1 MQRAIFL
8 DRDNT
13 LIRCDGDLGD
23 PASVELLE
31 GVPDGLRQ
39 LREAGYHLIVVTNQG
54 GVARGRYEETDVDA
68 THQRIATLV
77 DEAAGQPR
85 LIDRFYYCPYHPQA
99 TIDAYRRDHPWR
111 KPQPGMLM
119 QAADDLDIDLKK
131 SWMIGDQ
138 ARDIDAGHA
147 AGCRT
152 VLITPAVSQDQ
163 EHKNRAIEVVTF
175 SDAVRAILDQPTK
188 TKPNSPILQQPVV
201 KLEET
206 PKKRPGT
213 NQPKK
218 SAPADIGT
226 EQKDENALDAIQGAM
241 TNLAEEFRAARIQRS
256 ELSTARIVAGACQG
270 LAILLAI
277 LALLQLNELGSFAR
291 TITFA
296 GLLQLMTIAFL
307 LFGWRR

>member
-13 LIRCDGDLGD
+13 LIKCDGDLGD

-138 ARDIDAGHA
+138 ERDIDAGHA

-152 VLITPAVSQDQ
+152 VLITPVMSQDQ
-163 EHKNRAIEVVTF
+163 EHENRAIEVVTF
-175 SDAVRAILDQPTK
+175 SDAVKAILDQPTK
-188 TKPNSPILQQPVV
+188 TKPNAPILHQPVA

-206 PKKRPGT
+206 PEKHSGKTPSKKPTPT
-213 NQPKK
+213 NRRSEQPDK
-218 SAPADIGT
+218 
-226 EQKDENALDAIQGAM
+226 NALSEIQGAM
-241 TNLAEEFRAARIQRS
+241 TDLAEEFRAARIQRS
-256 ELSTARIVAGACQG
+256 ELSTARIIAGVCQG

-277 LALLQLNELGSFAR
+277 LALVQLNEIGSFAR

-307 LFGWRR
+307 LFDWRR